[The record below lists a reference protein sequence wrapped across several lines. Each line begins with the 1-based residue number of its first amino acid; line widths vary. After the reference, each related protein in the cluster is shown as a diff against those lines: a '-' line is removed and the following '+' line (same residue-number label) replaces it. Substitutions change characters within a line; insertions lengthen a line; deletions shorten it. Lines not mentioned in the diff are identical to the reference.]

1 MEPEPEF
8 TDDDVAGHSNRTT
21 DDAGVERCA
30 AGRGAGRGGGA
41 HAMVEVPLLHAIVGE
56 PLLSGVS
63 QRVSLAVVSV
73 IARVSSRHAAGHKT

>member
-30 AGRGAGRGGGA
+30 AGRGGGA